1 MAKSIE
7 DLLNSLIIPNNDEIG
22 NKFSPREIWDMIAN
36 KESFDAMGFSS
47 EEDLEKWIEDN
58 PYENI

>member
-7 DLLNSLIIPNNDEIG
+7 DLLNSLIIPDKDENN
-22 NKFSPREIWDMIAN
+22 FSPREIWDMIAN
-36 KESFDAMGFSS
+36 KESFDSMGFSS